1 MYLVLLVVVGLVIRH
16 YYLKRNNGEELDE
29 LKKIVHSKD
38 ADDLIKLQ
46 FPIESNMAY
55 STYYDQNEMRVMLRR
70 PRDLQL
76 KDKKRWTDA
85 TTGVPFYAI
94 EIHSTNGLYA
104 GISTLVLRMDSGL
117 DYLKKNMFS
126 NITSFMPLQMFKL
139 DSKMP
144 LSTPQDENLRV
155 ELHKDV
161 LAQEG
166 ARERELKYLDAF
178 KVKNVQPVVSDISE
192 EEKEQMIQRMKIENA
207 EKMRKLNK

>member
-1 MYLVLLVVVGLVIRH
+1 MRLTRKTLWIIVLSLLGLLVLYGLSKNYDSVLPSIITFLKSKNFMYLVLLVVVGLVIRH

-94 EIHSTNGLYA
+94 EIHSTKGLYA

-117 DYLKKNMFS
+117 DYLKKNMF
-126 NITSFMPLQMFKL
+126 
-139 DSKMP
+139 
-144 LSTPQDENLRV
+144 
-155 ELHKDV
+155 
-161 LAQEG
+161 
-166 ARERELKYLDAF
+166 
-178 KVKNVQPVVSDISE
+178 
-192 EEKEQMIQRMKIENA
+192 
-207 EKMRKLNK
+207 